1 MTVDKLELYV
11 TTTNKQTDKQT
22 KKTMQ
27 TKKRWPLETVGIT
40 FAHIITDV
48 ARMQVLMAFCFGTNL
63 S

>member
-11 TTTNKQTDKQT
+11 TTTNKQTDKQ
-22 KKTMQ
+22 KKQTMQ

-48 ARMQVLMAFCFGTNL
+48 ARMCR